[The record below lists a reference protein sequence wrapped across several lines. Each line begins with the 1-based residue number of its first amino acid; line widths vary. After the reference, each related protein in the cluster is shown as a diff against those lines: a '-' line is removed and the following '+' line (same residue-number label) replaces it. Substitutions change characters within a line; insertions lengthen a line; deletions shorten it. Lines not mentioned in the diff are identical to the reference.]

1 MDKRHNV
8 LILSY
13 IFPPIGGGGVPRP
26 LKMAKYL
33 GEFGWGVHVLTAD
46 PSYHATLDPSLLAD
60 VPTDVHIHRA
70 KELTAKFRK
79 PANNTQASSGKQAAA
94 KQASSNPT
102 GRNNVSDSNSDR
114 VKEQEEDD
122 SKRAVTKAENVASAS
137 RQQTEG
143 NVQPSLVARLKST
156 LFQTAKKIKPYLLIP
171 DDQILWY
178 PEALKVG
185 REIMRKHRID
195 VIFSTSGP
203 VTNHLVARKLAAEF
217 GCKWIADFR
226 DPWTQNMHRSGI
238 AWRER
243 LEERM
248 EAKVMK
254 QADVITTVTATF
266 AENFQTKYPATANR
280 MELIYNGF
288 DKADFAKLTPAH
300 TAPDRFH
307 AAYAGILY
315 QKRNPRLLLGAIK
328 ELIDEGLVDQ
338 QEICLSFAGVF
349 DYPGYTENRDC
360 VEQLGLQKVV
370 RVLGNLPH
378 KEALGLMSGA
388 DALLMIGDVT
398 PDAGAY
404 IPGKLYEY
412 MGVGKPILALN
423 MPGEATEIIQR
434 FGLGEVANPTDKE
447 AMKRAYLHLY
457 QNWKQQKENGASPK
471 RDESFYDRVKLYE
484 RREQAGQLAQVMN
497 ELVDGT
503 REAKKAGPVQQ

>member
-1 MDKRHNV
+1 MNKRHNV

-33 GEFGWGVHVLTAD
+33 GGFGWGVHVLTAD
-46 PSYHATLDPSLLAD
+46 PSYHATLDPTLLAD
-60 VPTDVHIHRA
+60 VPADVQIHRA

-79 PANNTQASSGKQAAA
+79 PAGETATSSGKQDGD
-94 KQASSNPT
+94 KQASSSEIARENKPDSST
-102 GRNNVSDSNSDR
+102 EKNNITSTSA
-114 VKEQEEDD
+114 QL
-122 SKRAVTKAENVASAS
+122 TVA
-137 RQQTEG
+137 TT
-143 NVQPSLVARLKST
+143 QPSLVTRLKDT
-156 LFQTAKKIKPYLLIP
+156 LFRTAKKVKPYLLIP

-178 PEALKVG
+178 PEAVRVG

-217 GCKWIADFR
+217 GCQWIADFR

-238 AWRER
+238 AWREQ

-254 QADVITTVTATF
+254 QADAITTVTATF
-266 AENFQTKYPATANR
+266 ADNFQKKYPATVKR

-288 DKADFAKLTPAH
+288 DRADFAKLTPAH
-300 TAPDRFH
+300 TVPDRFH

-315 QKRNPRLLLGAIK
+315 QKRNPRLLLSAIK

-360 VEQLGLQKVV
+360 VERLGLQKAV

-447 AMKRAYLHLY
+447 AMKQAYLHLY
-457 QNWKQQKENGASPK
+457 QAWKQQKENGPHTE

-484 RREQAGQLAQVMN
+484 RREQAGQLAQLMN
-497 ELVDGT
+497 ELVGGAGDS
-503 REAKKAGPVQQ
+503 EKASLAKTNLIKE

>member
-46 PSYHATLDPSLLAD
+46 PSYHATLDPSLLSDVPAD
-60 VPTDVHIHRA
+60 VQIHRA
-70 KELTAKFRK
+70 KEMTAKFRK
-79 PANNTQASSGKQAAA
+79 PTKDTQVSSGKQADD
-94 KQASSNPT
+94 KQASSSQTTRDN
-102 GRNNVSDSNSDR
+102 GSDSTPDHVGEKGEAENKKS
-114 VKEQEEDD
+114 
-122 SKRAVTKAENVASAS
+122 ATNAENVVASS
-137 RQQTEG
+137 RQVTE
-143 NVQPSLVARLKST
+143 VIAQPSLVARLKNT

-266 AENFQTKYPATANR
+266 AKNFQIKYPATANR

-300 TAPDRFH
+300 TVPDRFH

-315 QKRNPRLLLGAIK
+315 QKRNPRLLLSAIK

-338 QEICLSFAGVF
+338 REICLSFAGVF
-349 DYPGYTENRDC
+349 DYPGYSENRDC
-360 VEQLGLQKVV
+360 VEQLGLQNAV

-434 FGLGEVANPTDKE
+434 FGLGEVANPTDKD
-447 AMKRAYLHLY
+447 AMKQAYLHLY
-457 QNWKQQKENGASPK
+457 QAWKQQKENGSHTE
-471 RDESFYDRVKLYE
+471 RDESFYERVKLYE
-484 RREQAGQLAQVMN
+484 RREQAGQLAHLMN
-497 ELVDGT
+497 ELVGGS
-503 REAKKAGPVQQ
+503 RESKKADLMQE